1 MTDTTND
8 IKLYLAAL
16 NHALAVGLRS
26 RARILVEVGEHL
38 QQAADDVH
46 AELLVE
52 AERHTPATAPAE
64 ELWVTAQRR
73 AIAPFGSPEEVAA
86 GFEGGRLEALDKR
99 LALIDASMERWVGR
113 RPLLG
118 GTIWAA
124 VTSLMF
130 VAMGLA
136 IVGVG
141 ALFGVGYFTNVMM
154 TMGFASALAFVIR
167 ITYVLR
173 GDFSAGGVWA
183 RCGIGF
189 DSRMPVAF
197 RDFVPLM
204 FFMGYM
210 MLTDPMSFTL
220 SLLNWLTLVLVV
232 ELAVRLARR
241 KGHSGGWSAYDRD
254 DPDANWSRYLTGLW
268 TATAITLALMVIGSG
283 VTGLVGA
290 LGLLLLAVTGM
301 TVFVRRLALNS
312 AVKRNWEKMY
322 GGSAAAAG

>member
-16 NHALAVGLRS
+16 NHALEVGLRS

-38 QQAADDVH
+38 QQAADAVH
-46 AELLVE
+46 AKLLAE
-52 AERHTPATAPAE
+52 AERHAPATATAE

-99 LALIDASMERWVGR
+99 LALIDASVERWVGR

-124 VTSLMF
+124 VTSLVF

-136 IVGVG
+136 ITGVG
-141 ALFGVGYFTNVMM
+141 ALFGVGYLTNVMRPLG
-154 TMGFASALAFVIR
+154 TASALLFVIR
-167 ITYVLR
+167 MTYVLN

-189 DSRMPVAF
+189 NSRMFVVF
-197 RDFVPLM
+197 RDFTPLI

-210 MLTDPMSFTL
+210 TLTDPMGFMQALYIWFGLAVT
-220 SLLNWLTLVLVV
+220 V
-232 ELAVRLARR
+232 ELAVGLARR
-241 KGHSGGWSAYDRD
+241 KGHSGGWSAYDD

-268 TATAITLALMVIGSG
+268 MATGITLTMMLIGSG
-283 VTGLVGA
+283 GTGLGVA

-301 TVFVRRLALNS
+301 TAFVRRLALNS
-312 AVKRNWEKMY
+312 AVKRQWDTMY